1 MKRIAYLQGRFSMVV
16 DLKQFDH
23 ETGDWKVARTR
34 RLESLRY
41 IRGLNPA
48 WVVLALFLSFSVVP
62 LRAAEGTNGLEI
74 QSVRVNGKSLP
85 FHGKE
90 NVSLGSSPENIAF
103 DFGPV
108 ANSTNPPLRLRYMLE
123 GYEDTW
129 HEARCEMALN
139 VRFYNASGDQIS
151 QNIYS
156 VKGESTGWTG
166 SLKSSSLTHRR
177 ETLVVPPQ
185 ATRLLIVMSSAG
197 PPDSVGI
204 YVVANLVV
212 SKSSG
217 KEGNIVLLQS
227 PFENDHG
234 DRANEELPA
243 GWIHDGTRPSM
254 AKIVK
259 FGQDPQ
265 TKAFAILDE
274 DRTSHGEW
282 HNLLESA
289 PAVTAG
295 DSLVVEWNEMYSMG
309 SGLVR
314 EAAYAVLPA
323 NHYKLRVRGFDVMGM
338 WPRARETSMGIFVP
352 EPFWKTPWFWGVV
365 IVGITAMTLGI
376 SRYFVWHRMRTEMV
390 RLKQQQALEQ
400 ERLRIAHDIHD
411 DLGARVTQ
419 ISLLSAMAQAN
430 PAFPE
435 KARSDFDKV
444 SKMSRELVLALYETV
459 WAVNPE
465 NDNLEALGNFLCQ
478 MVKQLCEATPL
489 RCRFHVVDLPHE
501 VQVSSQT
508 RHNISMAVKEGVHNI
523 IKHAGASEVTMRVA
537 FTDGFLDVSVH
548 DDGKGFL
555 PTGTVPGNG
564 LSNMKQRLQNI
575 GGSCVVE
582 SEPGKGTTVHLRLRI
597 GAVVQAS
604 KTYDKAGA

>member
-1 MKRIAYLQGRFSMVV
+1 MKASFRSAGGNFS
-16 DLKQFDH
+16 
-23 ETGDWKVARTR
+23 TGAVFSKR
-34 RLESLRY
+34 
-41 IRGLNPA
+41 NPA
-48 WVVLALFLSFSVVP
+48 WLALVLLLFVRVP
-62 LRAAEGTNGLEI
+62 ALLAAEVTNALEI
-74 QSVRVNGKSLP
+74 QSVRVSGKALP
-85 FHGKE
+85 FRGKE
-90 NVSLGSSPENIAF
+90 NVSLGSSPENIIF
-103 DFGPV
+103 DFGPI
-108 ANSTNPPLRLRYMLE
+108 ANTSNSPLRLRYMLE

-139 VRFYNASGDQIS
+139 VRFYNSSGDQIS

-156 VKGESTGWTG
+156 VRGESTGWTG

-185 ATRLLIVMSSAG
+185 ATRLLIVISSAG

-212 SKSSG
+212 SKSLG
-217 KEGNIVLLQS
+217 KEGNVVLLQS
-227 PFENDHG
+227 PFDNDHG
-234 DRANEELPA
+234 DHTNDDLPV
-243 GWIHDGTRPSM
+243 GWMHDGTRPSM

-274 DRTSHGEW
+274 DQTSHGEW
-282 HNLLESA
+282 HNIFESA
-289 PAVTAG
+289 PSVTAG

-309 SGLVR
+309 SGNFH
-314 EAAYAVLPA
+314 EALYAALPA
-323 NHYKLRVRGFDVMGM
+323 NHYKLRVRGLDVMGM
-338 WPRARETSMGIFVP
+338 WTGAETSMGVFVP
-352 EPFWKTPWFWGVV
+352 EPFWKTPWFWG
-365 IVGITAMTLGI
+365 IVLVAITAMTLGI
-376 SRYFVWHRMRTEMV
+376 SRYFVWHRMRQEMV

-419 ISLLSAMAQAN
+419 ISLLSAMAQGN
-430 PAFPE
+430 LTFPE
-435 KARSDFDKV
+435 KARADFDKV

-465 NDNLEALGNFLCQ
+465 NDNLEALGNYLCQ
-478 MVKQLCEATPL
+478 MVKQLCDATSL
-489 RCRFHVVDLPHE
+489 RCRFHVGDLPHE

-508 RHNISMAVKEGVHNI
+508 RHNISMAVKEAVHNI
-523 IKHAGASEVTMRVA
+523 IKHAGASEVTIHVA
-537 FTDGFLDVSVH
+537 FTDGLLDVSIH
-548 DDGKGFL
+548 DAGSGFQ
-555 PTGTVPGNG
+555 PADNSSGHG

-582 SEPGKGTTVHLRLRI
+582 SQPGQGTTVRLRLRI
-597 GAVVQAS
+597 CPSTEGA
-604 KTYDKAGA
+604 